1 MRGSQP
7 LLGLLD
13 RSKPVKIDIV
23 MPVLNEAEVITQ
35 SLERLQ
41 SLRVRGH
48 RVILVDGGSRDAT
61 LANSAGLVDE
71 VRVSAAGRALQ
82 MNEGARAQSGDVLL
96 FLHADTRLPA
106 DAEAALE
113 AFYGSARDWGRFD
126 VRLSGRRPELRMIE
140 RMMSWRSRLTGIA
153 TGDQAMFVR
162 RQTLV
167 SVGGFPEIPL
177 MEDVELSKRLRQ
189 RSRPYCV
196 SSPVITSSR
205 RWEQH
210 GVWRTVILMWRLR
223 FDYWRGTPPEE
234 LTKRYYRSD

>member
-1 MRGSQP
+1 
-7 LLGLLD
+7 
-13 RSKPVKIDIV
+13 
-23 MPVLNEAEVITQ
+23 MPVLNETEVIRS
-35 SLERLQ
+35 SLEQLQ
-41 SLRVRGH
+41 SLRDSGH
-48 RVILVDGGSRDAT
+48 RIVLVDGGSEDDTVARCRH
-61 LANSAGLVDE
+61 LVDE
-71 VRVSAAGRALQ
+71 VRESAVGRALQ
-82 MNEGARAQSGDVLL
+82 MNEGARGQSGDVLL
-96 FLHADTRLPA
+96 FLHADTVLPA

-126 VRLSGRRPELRMIE
+126 VRLSGRRPALRMIE
-140 RMMSWRSRLTGIA
+140 RMICWRSRLTGIA

-189 RSRPYCV
+189 RSRPYCI
-196 SSPVITSSR
+196 SSPVVTSSR

-210 GVWRTVILMWRLR
+210 GVWRTVLLMWRLR

-234 LTKRYYRSD
+234 LMKRYYRSD